1 MPTTSDRPKQ
11 FASKMHGITRTN
23 DGKPNRVNLT
33 KASLLVSRYL
43 AQRGFSIDN
52 YKK

>member
-1 MPTTSDRPKQ
+1 MPTTSDRLHRL
-11 FASKMHGITRTN
+11 AGKMHGIARTN
-23 DGKPNRVNLT
+23 DGKPNRVNPT